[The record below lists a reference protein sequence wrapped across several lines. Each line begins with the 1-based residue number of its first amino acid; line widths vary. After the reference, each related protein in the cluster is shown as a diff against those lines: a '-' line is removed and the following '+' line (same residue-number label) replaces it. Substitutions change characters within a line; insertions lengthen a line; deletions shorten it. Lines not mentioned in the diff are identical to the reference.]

1 MKARKECVEEKK
13 VSNDLLE
20 KYKKYEYP
28 DDEVTRCYIECVFEK
43 FQLFEPKTGFLVDNL
58 LTQLGQSKENKDE
71 VKADIEKCAD
81 KNEQKSDSCTWA
93 FRGFKCFI
101 SKNLPLV
108 MESVKKN

>member
-1 MKARKECVEEKK
+1 MKARKECVEANK

-81 KNEQKSDSCTWA
+81 KNEQKSDNCTWA

-101 SKNLPLV
+101 SKNLSLV